1 METLFKDIRWG
12 VRSLL
17 KYPGFTAVVV
27 ITLALGIGANTI
39 MFSAVDALILRPF
52 SFPNQHR
59 LVVLWEQNLAVG
71 NVRGAVTP
79 GNFTDWR
86 EQNQAC
92 EQVVAIEQKYFDIS
106 DGAQLERFPGY
117 GVTQGFFEA
126 LGVKAARGRTFL
138 PEESEP
144 GHDQVIVLKHSFW
157 QQHFNGDP
165 DIVGKTI
172 ALNQKVFTVVGVMPP
187 DFNYPYNGG
196 DLWAP
201 LAFDKEERSNR
212 GNHYLRVMGLL
223 KPGVT
228 AGQAQADF
236 RAIAKRAQQQF
247 PETNSG
253 RDAYVMSL
261 TDDAVRGAREGVTL
275 AMGAV
280 VFVLLIACANVANL
294 LLVRA
299 ASRQRETAVR
309 LALGASRWRLIRQ
322 VLTESWLLA
331 LLGGTLGL
339 LISVWA
345 IQALANGI
353 PEGFSQFIP
362 GWSHLGLNLTVLAF
376 TFGVSIVA
384 GTLAGLASVW
394 HSTRTNLNEA
404 LKAGGRSESGQGTRT
419 RLRSALVVAE
429 VALSLVLLAGAGLM
443 VRSFVERQR
452 ADLGI
457 RPENVL
463 ALEISL
469 PRDKYE
475 DKNKSIDFY
484 QQLLGRV
491 GTLPGVTKA
500 GAVNIVPISGN
511 GNNNGPFQI
520 VGRPPFPTGQEPFV
534 EFRVATPGYFEAIGN
549 TLRQGRSFT
558 EQDDANA
565 ARVVLINETF
575 ARRFFRGQE
584 PIRQRLDFG
593 GGANETREVIGVV
606 ADVKNDDLDEQADAS
621 VYLPYAQNVWR
632 TMNVV
637 IHASLAGGRQ
647 DPTRLASAVRSEVH
661 ALDPNLPV
669 YNVKTVSQMIDE
681 RISPKR
687 LMTYI
692 LGVFA
697 LVALLLAAVGIYGVM
712 SYAVTQRTREIGIRI
727 ALGAQTLDVLKLVVK
742 NGLVLALI
750 GVVIGLPAAFAL
762 TRLLANFLF
771 NVTPTDAVTFA
782 VVSISLI
789 VVALFACYVP
799 ARRATK
805 VDPLVALRHE

>member
-1 METLFKDIRWG
+1 
-12 VRSLL
+12 
-17 KYPGFTAVVV
+17 
-27 ITLALGIGANTI
+27 
-39 MFSAVDALILRPF
+39 
-52 SFPNQHR
+52 
-59 LVVLWEQNLAVG
+59 
-71 NVRGAVTP
+71 
-79 GNFTDWR
+79 
-86 EQNQAC
+86 
-92 EQVVAIEQKYFDIS
+92 
-106 DGAQLERFPGY
+106 
-117 GVTQGFFEA
+117 
-126 LGVKAARGRTFL
+126 
-138 PEESEP
+138 
-144 GHDQVIVLKHSFW
+144 
-157 QQHFNGDP
+157 
-165 DIVGKTI
+165 
-172 ALNQKVFTVVGVMPP
+172 
-187 DFNYPYNGG
+187 
-196 DLWAP
+196 
-201 LAFDKEERSNR
+201 
-212 GNHYLRVMGLL
+212 
-223 KPGVT
+223 
-228 AGQAQADF
+228 
-236 RAIAKRAQQQF
+236 
-247 PETNSG
+247 
-253 RDAYVMSL
+253 
-261 TDDAVRGAREGVTL
+261 
-275 AMGAV
+275 
-280 VFVLLIACANVANL
+280 
-294 LLVRA
+294 
-299 ASRQRETAVR
+299 
-309 LALGASRWRLIRQ
+309 
-322 VLTESWLLA
+322 
-331 LLGGTLGL
+331 
-339 LISVWA
+339 
-345 IQALANGI
+345 
-353 PEGFSQFIP
+353 
-362 GWSHLGLNLTVLAF
+362 
-376 TFGVSIVA
+376 
-384 GTLAGLASVW
+384 
-394 HSTRTNLNEA
+394 
-404 LKAGGRSESGQGTRT
+404 
-419 RLRSALVVAE
+419 LVVAE

-491 GTLPGVTKA
+491 GSLPGVTKA

-584 PIRQRLDFG
+584 PIGQRLDFG

-621 VYLPYAQNVWR
+621 VYLPYAQNVWG

-637 IHASLAGGRQ
+637 IHASPAGGLQ